1 MKQSGETLSENHSPP
16 SSRLATGRNGCLIAG
31 TIAILAICATLVIVG
46 LKTLETYK
54 SIAAGL
60 QGPFLESNI
69 QETFQSTAFV
79 TKGNEGGILE
89 VATANTTETFAR
101 KSEISFF
108 DHILP
113 LGATV
118 SEIQIPAVYRYHIDL
133 NDAWQISSQQ
143 NKCIVVTPKIS
154 ASLPVAF
161 DTGKMKSKTAS
172 GWARWDKHENLNELE
187 KSLTGKLAKEAVL
200 PKNIDRVRE
209 EARLTIAKFV
219 KTWLLHQ
226 EHWSTERFNEII
238 IIFPDEVENLNL
250 KPGHPLPPAT
260 LRLDHNT
267 SPPAPEASS
276 KTKL

>member
-1 MKQSGETLSENHSPP
+1 MTL
-16 SSRLATGRNGCLIAG
+16 AVCT
-31 TIAILAICATLVIVG
+31 TLVIVG
-46 LKTLETYK
+46 IKALETYQ

-60 QGPFLESNI
+60 QGPFLESKI
-69 QETFQSTAFV
+69 QETFQNTAFAAS
-79 TKGNEGGILE
+79 GNEGGILE
-89 VATANTTETFAR
+89 VATADTTEIFAK
-101 KSEISFF
+101 KSEISLF

-143 NKCIVVTPKIS
+143 NKCVVVAPKIS

-172 GWARWDKHENLNELE
+172 GWARWNKHENLSELK
-187 KSLTGKLAKEAVL
+187 KSLTGKLAKKAVS

-209 EARLTIAKFV
+209 EARLSIAKFV

-226 EHWSTERFNEII
+226 EHWNKERFTEII
-238 IIFPDEVENLNL
+238 ILFPDEVESLDL

-260 LRLDHNT
+260 LRLNHT
-267 SPPAPEASS
+267 VSPPAPEALPE
-276 KTKL
+276 TKL